1 MIERLDL
8 LVGVLRG
15 PGAVQ
20 SMRQSLLRLRLPQSS
35 GPGGKIEVN
44 MFFFSSFR
52 NTTEL
57 KGFAV

>member
-1 MIERLDL
+1 L